1 MFNKKKNKFL
11 EFLFESAFRLSGSV
25 TTIIILLISIFLF
38 TEGWGLFQS
47 STVEKGYI
55 LCINKENKIKNLTP
69 HQVKDIFDGNITS
82 WKELGG
88 DDIPIETLR
97 MDDVA
102 GLYTEEELGPNFE
115 YLPEKLSEAVSS
127 RVGALG
133 FFPEQFINYKFKGK
147 VLPTITI
154 SLKDYFGGKEWFPT
168 ATPSAQFGLLPLLL
182 GTLWVSLG
190 AILLALPF
198 GMAVAIYLA
207 ELASPRIRKILKPLI
222 ELLAGIPSVV
232 YGFFGLIVI
241 VPLIRDLFQLP
252 VGETALAGSIV
263 LAIMALPTIITV
275 AEDALRTTPIAMK
288 ESSLALGATH
298 WQTVFRVVIPYAS
311 SGILAAIILGIGR
324 AIGETM
330 AVLMVTGNAAV
341 IPHTLA
347 EPVRTIP
354 ATIAAELG
362 EASAGSVQYQAL
374 FMLGAILFVLTLG
387 ISIFAEII
395 RKEPHLD

>member
-1 MFNKKKNKFL
+1 VFKKKKNRFL
-11 EFLFESAFRLSGSV
+11 EFLIEWIFRLSGSV
-25 TTIIILLISIFLF
+25 TSLIILLISIFLF
-38 TEGWGLFQS
+38 TEGWGLFNS
-47 STVEKGYI
+47 SSVEKGYV
-55 LCINKENKIKNLTP
+55 LCVNKSNNITHLTP
-69 HQVKDIFDGNITS
+69 KQIKEIFDGNITS
-82 WKELGG
+82 WKEVGG
-88 DDIPIETLR
+88 RDIEIEPVR
-97 MDDVA
+97 MDEVI
-102 GLYTEEELGPNFE
+102 GMYTEEELGSNLE
-115 YLPEKLSEAVSS
+115 HLPEKLSEVIAS
-127 RVGALG
+127 REGAIG
-133 FFPEQFINYKFKGK
+133 FFPEQFINFKFKGK
-147 VLPTITI
+147 VLANQNIKPG
-154 SLKDYFGGKEWFPT
+154 DYFLGKEWFPT
-168 ATPSAQFGLLPLLL
+168 ATPAVQFGLLPLLL

-198 GMAVAIYLA
+198 GIAVAIYLS
-207 ELASPRIRKILKPLI
+207 ELAGTKMRNILKPVI

-241 VPLIRDLFQLP
+241 VPAIRNVFNLP

-275 AEDALRTTPIAMK
+275 AEDAMRNTPIAIK

-298 WQTVFRVVIPYAS
+298 WQTIYRVIIPYAS
-311 SGILAAIILGIGR
+311 SGILAAIVLGIGR

-341 IPHTLA
+341 IPHTLT

-395 RKEPHLD
+395 RKEPNVD

>member
-1 MFNKKKNKFL
+1 MFKRKKNKFL
-11 EFLFESAFRLSGSV
+11 EFLVEWTFRLSGSV
-25 TTIIILLISIFLF
+25 TTLIILLISIFLF
-38 TEGWGLFQS
+38 TEGWGLFKS
-47 STVEKGYI
+47 SSVEKGYI
-55 LCINKENKIKNLTP
+55 LCVNKSNNITHISPKQIKE
-69 HQVKDIFDGNITS
+69 IFDGNITS
-82 WKELGG
+82 WKEIGG
-88 DDIPIETLR
+88 KDVAIEPLR
-97 MDDVA
+97 MDQVVGMYSD
-102 GLYTEEELGPNFE
+102 EELGADYE
-115 YLPEKLSEAVSS
+115 HLPEKLSDVMQSKP
-127 RVGALG
+127 GAIG
-133 FFPEQFINYKFKGK
+133 FFPEQFINYKFKGR
-147 VLPTITI
+147 VLAHQNIQPTE
-154 SLKDYFGGKEWFPT
+154 YFLGKEWFPT

-198 GMAVAIYLA
+198 GIAVAIYLS
-207 ELASPRIRKILKPLI
+207 ELAGNKMRSVLKPVI

-241 VPLIRDLFQLP
+241 VPLIRNLFQLP

-275 AEDALRTTPIAMK
+275 AEDAMRNTPIAMK

-298 WQTVFRVVIPYAS
+298 WQTIFRVIIPYAS
-311 SGILAAIILGIGR
+311 SGILAAIVLGIGR

-341 IPHTLA
+341 IPHTLT

-387 ISIFAEII
+387 ISILAEVI
-395 RKEPHLD
+395 RKEPNSD